1 MSPARAAGKAGAAAP
16 RTVRADDGTEYRLR
30 VRAATGSP
38 RSTGTELELPRAY
51 VPMFLWPSVPVL
63 IRREQRLNLIE
74 RFALQAAQ
82 ELGAVT
88 ATELADLT
96 GLPERAVGPLLRHLL
111 ATGVLEASEP
121 GSYAPTSEV
130 ALVLQ
135 EEAVILVG
143 EAVRDFAYFPVSDEL
158 LVLDVTRALRRR
170 LFHQRMRPVLTMP
183 VAPPLCDEPPCAI
196 VNRHLDAGTALGRP
210 PTLLRA
216 LEPERPEPIGDLCP
230 VFEASPVLCRQDEE
244 NKRHRVELTFRAPAV
259 AGEAGDPW
267 AVKAHFA
274 GVDGLTDG
282 WRRLADLTRH
292 PEVVPLL
299 WQALAGPEAALDRT
313 ELAKLAVEEIQS
325 SRYALSLPEAAARA
339 LQQHAGPLGQ
349 EEWVRLEEDLA
360 TVLIGLELRPAD
372 DAAAALFALDDAAS
386 LLDGDPSPGYRAAID
401 TAARRFGLSS
411 GADHAPTPEQVRD
424 RMWELKYYQAV
435 YALREKEDFD
445 YS

>member
-16 RTVRADDGTEYRLR
+16 RTVHDDGTEYRLR
-30 VRAATGSP
+30 VRPATGSP
-38 RSTGTELELPRAY
+38 RSTGTVLDLPRAY
-51 VPMFLWPSVPVL
+51 VPVFLWPSVPVL
-63 IRREQRLNLIE
+63 MRREQRLNLIE

-82 ELGAVT
+82 ELGTVT
-88 ATELADLT
+88 AKELGELT
-96 GLPERAVGPLLRHLL
+96 GLPERAVGPLLRRLL
-111 ATGVLEASEP
+111 AIGVLEASEP
-121 GSYAPTSEV
+121 GSYAPTSKV
-130 ALVLQ
+130 AFVLQ
-135 EEAVILVG
+135 EETIILAE
-143 EAVRDFAYFPVSDEL
+143 EAIQDFAYFPVSDEL
-158 LVLDVTRALRRR
+158 LALNVSRAVRTR
-170 LFHQRMRPVLTMP
+170 LFHPRMRPVLTMP
-183 VAPPLCDEPPCAI
+183 VAPPLCDQSACAI
-196 VNRHLDAGTALGRP
+196 VNRHLDAGTALGRL

-230 VFEASPVLCRQDEE
+230 VFEASPVLCRKDEE
-244 NKRHRVELTFRAPAV
+244 NARHRVDLTFRAPRV

-267 AVKAHFA
+267 TVKTRFV
-274 GVDGLTDG
+274 GVDGLADG
-282 WRRLADLTRH
+282 WQRLAGLTRH

-299 WQALAGPEAALDRT
+299 WQALAAPEAALDRT
-313 ELAKLAVEEIQS
+313 ELAKLSVEEIQS
-325 SRYALSLPEAAARA
+325 PRYALSLPEAAART
-339 LQQHAGPLGQ
+339 LQHRAGPLGR

-401 TAARRFGLSS
+401 TAARRFGLSF

-445 YS
+445 YR